1 MDDVEDIISLIQIDV
16 YVVYYFLSS
25 VVDSSIRN
33 IAVGT
38 KEVFHSV

>member
-1 MDDVEDIISLIQIDV
+1 MDDVEDIIYLIQIDV

-25 VVDSSIRN
+25 VVDSFIRN